1 MFNIY
6 DVQGDGFIDAQ
17 ELYSVLKMMVTD
29 GISDAQLGF
38 IVDQTME
45 EADKDQDGRI
55 SFDEFCEVLEHTDL
69 DTRMTIRF

>member
-1 MFNIY
+1 M
-6 DVQGDGFIDAQ
+6 
-17 ELYSVLKMMVTD
+17 KMMVTD